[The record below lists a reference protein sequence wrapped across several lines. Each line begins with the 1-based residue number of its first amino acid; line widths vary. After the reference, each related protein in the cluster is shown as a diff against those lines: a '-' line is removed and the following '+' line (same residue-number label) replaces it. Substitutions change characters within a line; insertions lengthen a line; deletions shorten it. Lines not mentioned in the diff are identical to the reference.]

1 VGNLGK
7 IDKETAMKN
16 GKIKT
21 IPILISLFLL
31 STLSFSSCNEK
42 KTEIVRENP
51 VAVKIIDVRKGDASE
66 KIRYIGSVHSEN
78 EIRILARI
86 NGNILALPFKEGMSV
101 KKGAVLSKIS
111 APETGARISKMN
123 EEIAKAQKESDFICD
138 QAAVDEKLLA
148 KNAIPSIKSETS
160 KKNCENSKL
169 GINSA
174 TSSLDELKI
183 MSSKTVESAPFSG
196 TVLKWFTNP
205 GENIM
210 PGFPILLFG
219 DDTYIIKVFVHE
231 KDISK
236 GIKEGL
242 KVILED
248 HENKS
253 IESVVSFVSPISE
266 GPGRMFEAHIPLKK
280 DLLQNLSHGHSINV
294 GFIVSEK
301 KNSFSVP
308 LNSVLKDGESEYI
321 FLFKDEKIE
330 KRKVVLGI
338 SEKGWVT
345 IDGDIPENSKV
356 VAGNLEALNS
366 GMTVY
371 PVFLKGEKL

>member
-1 VGNLGK
+1 MGNLGK
-7 IDKETAMKN
+7 INKETVMKN

-31 STLSFSSCNEK
+31 STLAFLSCATE
-42 KTEIVRENP
+42 KTEIVRETP

-111 APETGARISKMN
+111 APETGARISKMK
-123 EEIAKAQKESDFICD
+123 EEIAKAQKESEFICD
-138 QAAVDEKLLA
+138 QAEADERLFE
-148 KNAIPSIKSETS
+148 KNAVPSIRAETS

-169 GINSA
+169 SINSA
-174 TSSLDELKI
+174 TSSLDELEI

-196 TVLKWFTNP
+196 TVLKWFSNP

-219 DDTYIIKVFVHE
+219 DDSYIVKVFVHE

-236 GIKEGL
+236 GIKKGL
-242 KVILED
+242 KVILENNED
-248 HENKS
+248 QS
-253 IESVVSFVSPISE
+253 AESAVSFVSPISA
-266 GPGRMFEAHIPLKK
+266 GPGRMYETHIPLKK
-280 DLLQNLSHGHSINV
+280 DLLQNFSHGHSINV
-294 GFIVSEK
+294 SFIVSEK

-308 LNSVLKDGESEYI
+308 SNSVLKDGESEYI
-321 FLFKDEKIE
+321 FLFEDEKIE
-330 KRKVVLGI
+330 KRKIVLGI

-356 VAGNLEALNS
+356 VVGNLEALSS

>member
-1 VGNLGK
+1 MKNKK
-7 IDKETAMKN
+7 ID
-16 GKIKT
+16 T
-21 IPILISLFLL
+21 IFIPVFLFILSGFAFL
-31 STLSFSSCNEK
+31 SCGTE
-42 KTEIVRENP
+42 KTEIVTETP

-86 NGNILALPFKEGMSV
+86 NGNILALPFKEGMIV

-111 APETGARISKMN
+111 APETGARISKMK
-123 EEIAKAQKESDFICD
+123 EEIAKAQKESEFICD
-138 QAAVDEKLLA
+138 QAEADERLFE
-148 KNAIPSIKSETS
+148 KNAVPSIRAETS

-169 GINSA
+169 SINSA
-174 TSSLDELKI
+174 VSSLNELEI
-183 MSSKTVESAPFSG
+183 MSSKTVETAPFNG
-196 TVLKWFTNP
+196 TVLKWFSNP

-219 DDTYIIKVFVHE
+219 DDTYIVKVFVHE
-231 KDISK
+231 KDIAK
-236 GIKEGL
+236 GIKKGL
-242 KVILED
+242 KVILKNNED
-248 HENKS
+248 QS
-253 IESVVSFVSPISE
+253 AESDVSFVSPISA
-266 GPGRMFEAHIPLKK
+266 GPGRMYEVRIPLKTDTVK
-280 DLLQNLSHGHSINV
+280 NLSHGQSVNV
-294 GFIVSEK
+294 SFIVSEK

-308 LNSVLKDGESEYI
+308 INSVLKDGESEHI

-356 VAGNLEALNS
+356 VVGNLEALSS